1 MQRISL
7 FEPQEI
13 VRALRNILL
22 RDIMKFSTY
31 FNSTVAM
38 VFLTA
43 LSGTAYSAQAEWVK
57 PKQLIVDNSL
67 PQAKLKANEAV
78 AREYASFWNTG
89 NETLARNA
97 LAVNFIDKTPPGE
110 RKQGPEGAILASRA
124 FRTAVPDLRCDVEQ
138 MIISGDRVVSHLH
151 FHGTF
156 TGTFGKLKGKGQKI
170 DFIATDIYEIADGK
184 IVANW
189 HIEDNLTLM
198 KQVGAL

>member
-1 MQRISL
+1 
-7 FEPQEI
+7 
-13 VRALRNILL
+13 
-22 RDIMKFSTY
+22 MKYTTY
-31 FNSTVAM
+31 FHSAVAM
-38 VFLTA
+38 VIFA
-43 LSGTAYSAQAEWVK
+43 GLSGNAISSQGEWLQ

-97 LAVNFIDKTPPGE
+97 LAAGFIDKTPPEG

-124 FRTAVPDLRCDVEQ
+124 FRAAVPDLRCDVEQ
-138 MIISGDRVVSHLH
+138 MMISGDRVVSHLH
-151 FHGTF
+151 CHGTF
-156 TGTFGKLKGKGQKI
+156 TGTFGKLKGQGQKI
-170 DFIATDIYEIADGK
+170 DFIATDIYEIGDGK

-198 KQVGAL
+198 KQLGAL

>member
-1 MQRISL
+1 
-7 FEPQEI
+7 
-13 VRALRNILL
+13 
-22 RDIMKFSTY
+22 MKFSTY
-31 FNSTVAM
+31 FNSAVAM
-38 VFLTA
+38 VILA
-43 LSGTAYSAQAEWVK
+43 GLSGTAFSTQGEWLK
-57 PKQLIVDNSL
+57 PERLIIDNSL
-67 PQAKLKANEAV
+67 PKTQLKTNEAV
-78 AREYASFWNTG
+78 SREYASFWNTG
-89 NETLARNA
+89 NETLARDA
-97 LAVNFIDKTPPGE
+97 LAASFVDKTPPEG

-138 MIISGDRVVSHLH
+138 MIISGNRVVSHLH

-198 KQVGAL
+198 KQLGAL

>member
-1 MQRISL
+1 
-7 FEPQEI
+7 
-13 VRALRNILL
+13 
-22 RDIMKFSTY
+22 MKFSTY
-31 FNSTVAM
+31 FNSAVAI
-38 VFLTA
+38 VILA
-43 LSGTAYSAQAEWVK
+43 GLSGTAFSAQGEWLK
-57 PKQLIVDNSL
+57 PDRLIKDNSL
-67 PQAKLKANEAV
+67 PQAQLKANEAV

-89 NETLARNA
+89 NETLARDA
-97 LAVNFIDKTPPGE
+97 LAANFVDKTPPEG
-110 RKQGPEGAILASRA
+110 RKQGPEGAILASRV

-138 MIISGDRVVSHLH
+138 MIISGNRVVSHLH

-198 KQVGAL
+198 KQLGAL